1 MKQSVNLTHQAVE
14 ILRKNDMGGYTVP
27 TLGLYPFQWNWDAGI
42 TALGWLSIDEN
53 RAWVE
58 LEKLFEGQWENGMV
72 PHVIFHQ
79 ESDDYF
85 PGPEQWGVDRALP
98 TTSISQPPLLATVMK
113 ELYEKGKDRKLAQQK
128 LEALFPYLL
137 AYHFWWYKE
146 RDPENTGLVSSFHP
160 WESGMDNSPAWDEAL
175 ARVPQTEQ
183 AYERRDLNHV
193 HSDQRP
199 LKEQYDRY
207 IYLVNFFKEHKF
219 DYQFIFDHCPY
230 HTQDVSLNAILQ
242 RGTLDVIELNKALKQ
257 PFDLM
262 KLNAKVEQTKQ
273 AFTTLWHEDKGLFLN
288 RDQHTGQVI
297 DFATTA
303 GMLPLYGRL
312 VSAEQAD
319 KMASVISEWLDAGVY
334 GLGSTHPKDP
344 KFDAQRYWR
353 GPSWLH
359 INWMIADGLSF
370 YGHHELAERL
380 STASKTIIETSGYW
394 EYFDPITGEGCGGP
408 DFSWTAAIALYWFL

>member
-1 MKQSVNLTHQAVE
+1 MSQSVNLTHQAVE

-85 PGPEQWGVDRALP
+85 PGPEQWGVNRALP

-113 ELYEKGKDRKLAQQK
+113 ILYEEGKDRQLAQNK
-128 LEALFPYLL
+128 LELLFPKLL
-137 AYHFWWYKE
+137 AYHRWWYKE
-146 RDPENTGLVSSFHP
+146 RDLHSTGLVSSFHP
-160 WESGMDNSPAWDEAL
+160 WESGMDNSAAWDEAL

-193 HSDQRP
+193 DSDQRP

-207 IYLVNFFKEHKF
+207 IYLVNFFKENAF
-219 DYQFIFDHCPY
+219 DYELIFNHCPY
-230 HTQDVSLNAILQ
+230 HTQDISLNAILQ
-242 RGTLDVIELNKALKQ
+242 RGTIDLVALNQKLSQPYDLPDLEVEIER
-257 PFDLM
+257 
-262 KLNAKVEQTKQ
+262 TRQ
-273 AFTTLWHEDKGLFLN
+273 AIASLWHEEKGLFLN
-288 RDQHTGQVI
+288 RDQHSGQAI

-303 GMLPLYGRL
+303 GMLPLYGRS
-312 VSAEQAD
+312 VSAEQAS
-319 KMASVISEWLDAGVY
+319 KMAIVIAEWLEAGKY
-334 GLGSTHPKDP
+334 GLASVHPASE
-344 KFDAQRYWR
+344 KFDAKRYWR

-359 INWMIADGLSF
+359 INWMIADGLHF
-370 YGHHELAERL
+370 YGHDELAERL
-380 STASKTIIETSGYW
+380 RIRSREIIETAGYW